1 MFNKKL
7 ISNSLTSMSALH
19 KRNKTMQSQDSRK
32 HGKGSNY
39 STGRWTEKEHYHFLL
54 AVKDHGRDWKKI
66 EQVVKTR
73 SSTQARSHAQKV
85 LKED

>member
-1 MFNKKL
+1 MHFTKETKQCN
-7 ISNSLTSMSALH
+7 H
-19 KRNKTMQSQDSRK
+19 KIQENMAKEVTTPLAGGLRRNIYL
-32 HGKGSNY
+32 N
-39 STGRWTEKEHYHFLL
+39 YHFLL